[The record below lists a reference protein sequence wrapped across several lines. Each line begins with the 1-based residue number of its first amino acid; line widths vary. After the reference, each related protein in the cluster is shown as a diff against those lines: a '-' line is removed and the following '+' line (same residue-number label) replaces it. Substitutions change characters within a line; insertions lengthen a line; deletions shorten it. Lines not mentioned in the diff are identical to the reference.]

1 MRRAAVQRSSETI
14 GSIATAL
21 AKAQAELTN
30 PEKSMSATIRS
41 PFPREEDRTFRY
53 APLSSGLDIV
63 RKTLG
68 RHEIAAVQSTE
79 IDNEAGLT
87 TILAHASGEWISSEW
102 PVCPVADTAAPHRMG
117 AALTYARR
125 YALFT
130 LVGIAGE
137 DDLDAPDLL
146 NGPRPTGAGNGQH
159 HPSQGGDAGQ
169 AVRASASAGVRR
181 RAGDTDPHRQTHEPA
196 RGLQGQLSA
205 VLREQLIGELAS
217 LSGPDD
223 AAEWARRTLKAKSTL
238 ADPDARL
245 LEDAFTRRLAEFG
258 YVDEPVSGSGASET
272 GSAEQNSAEH
282 GKATGTS
289 AGATAITSVA
299 PGDANA
305 PPPWLG
311 PADAEEQTERRRIDK
326 SALPI
331 GAPRRFRDKA
341 HLAFVASQPCTLCGR
356 RPVDPHH
363 VRFAQAGALGRKVSD
378 EFTVPLCRSHHRA
391 LHRSG
396 SEYLWWENVGIDP
409 LQVAR
414 KLWRKTRIK
423 RQRGL
428 AQEQEGSVGSQ
439 APAITTQSAAAA
451 VLPGIRGGQPPV
463 SEAPTAAHS
472 TGPDR
477 P

>member
-1 MRRAAVQRSSETI
+1 MQRSSESI
-14 GSIATAL
+14 GAIATAL

-53 APLSSGLDIV
+53 APLSNGLDIV

-79 IDNEAGLT
+79 IDKDAGLIRLT

-146 NGPRPTGAGNGQH
+146 TGPRPTGAGNGQH
-159 HPSQGGDAGQ
+159 HPSQSADADQ

-181 RAGDTDPHRQTHEPA
+181 RAGRDTDPHRQTPEPA

-217 LSGPDD
+217 ISGPDD

-245 LEDAFTRRLAEFG
+245 LEDAFARRLAELG
-258 YVDEPVSGSGASET
+258 CVDQPVPGSGASGP
-272 GSAEQNSAEH
+272 GSAAQKGGEH
-282 GKATGTS
+282 SKTTG
-289 AGATAITSVA
+289 AGAGLPAIATV
-299 PGDANA
+299 PPEDANA

-311 PADAEEQTERRRIDK
+311 SADPEAPTEPRGIDK

-341 HLAFVASQPCTLCGR
+341 HLSFVASQPCILCGK

-363 VRFAQAGALGRKVSD
+363 IRFAQKQSLGRKVSD

-409 LQVAR
+409 LKAAR
-414 KLWRKTRIK
+414 KLWKKTRTKGGAKAIAN
-423 RQRGL
+423 RQSSRSPG
-428 AQEQEGSVGSQ
+428 AQADPTHPPTVAV
-439 APAITTQSAAAA
+439 APAVLATEGPAQS
-451 VLPGIRGGQPPV
+451 
-463 SEAPTAAHS
+463 STAS
-472 TGPDR
+472 GVDR